1 VNLRAYHRAFVGD
14 ALSMAGD
21 WFTYVAVSQLAVA
34 DTHGARS
41 ALALLSVAA
50 SHTLPRV
57 ALAPWAG
64 AVCDRVDRRTV
75 LVRAQ
80 SVRALIVLTMALLAL
95 GPRTTSALAAIHA
108 LHLARMSLGAFA
120 DTALRSALPDLVGPE
135 RLQWAHARS
144 GLAWSALFCLGVA
157 LGGVTVAFVGVAAA
171 FAIDAASYAACAALD
186 RSLPPLRPTAKPA
199 EGAREAPA
207 ISLLRSLR
215 DDPELARAVGAK
227 VPAALA
233 QGAVWVAL
241 TLRAQTFVAQGALAL
256 SALHF
261 ARGLGAGLGPYALP
275 ARPGPSAL
283 GARSGSTGLG
293 ASWLALAVAAM
304 FAGATGF
311 TTSLLSLF
319 LLGISSGAVWVRSS
333 AAVGRL
339 APPALRGR
347 ISSLELAGQGVA
359 QCAGSALACASL
371 ARWGRA
377 EPGVGAALALG
388 ALSIAWLSTLRAR
401 ENRE

>member
-1 VNLRAYHRAFVGD
+1 LNLRAYHRAFVGD

-21 WFTYVAVSQLAVA
+21 WFTYVAMSQLAVTT
-34 DTHGARS
+34 THGAGS

-64 AVCDRVDRRTV
+64 VVCDRVDRRTV
-75 LVRAQ
+75 LVRVQ
-80 SVRALIVLTMALLAL
+80 SVRALVVLAMALLAL
-95 GPRTTSALAAIHA
+95 GPRTSSALAAIHA

-186 RSLPPLRPTAKPA
+186 RSLPSLPPA
-199 EGAREAPA
+199 VKLAEANREAPA

-241 TLRAQTFVAQGALAL
+241 TLRAQSFAAQGALAL
-256 SALHF
+256 SAMHF
-261 ARGLGAGLGPYALP
+261 ARGLGAGLGPYALA
-275 ARPGPSAL
+275 ARP
-283 GARSGSTGLG
+283 GSTGLG

-304 FAGATGF
+304 FAGVTGF
-311 TTSLLSLF
+311 STSLLSLF
-319 LLGISSGAVWVRSS
+319 LLGMSSGAVWVHSS

-339 APPALRGR
+339 APFALRGR
-347 ISSLELAGQGVA
+347 VSSLELAGQGLA
-359 QCAGSALACASL
+359 QCAGSAVAC
-371 ARWGRA
+371 
-377 EPGVGAALALG
+377 AALALG
-388 ALSIAWLSTLRAR
+388 SRAEVGLAVAVALGVLSTAWLATLRRR
-401 ENRE
+401 ETHE